1 MKVSRMNTLTVT
13 LRSWLATA
21 IGIGSVA
28 VSLHALADPIDTIID
43 LYRSGKTAQAL
54 SLVDERLST
63 SPKDPQLQL
72 LKGVFLAEMGR
83 SKDARAIF
91 QALIV
96 DHPQLP
102 EPYNNLAVLYAAE
115 GDYEKARTVLEM
127 AIKTNPSYATAYEN
141 LGDIYAKLASDSY
154 TKALNL
160 QPRKEVQPKL
170 RLINQVVAMTP
181 SAGASAKAEPSTPAV
196 TAAASAT
203 SASKTAAV
211 ARASEEKAGID
222 SATRDAILQAIERW
236 RRSWSERN
244 IQGYLDSYDPGYTPN
259 PNVTR
264 EQWINERTNR
274 IVPRK
279 FIEVS
284 IDNLRLEPGDN
295 DTVIARFTQHYRSD
309 ILENRTKKELVFS
322 RRNGA
327 WLIVSERS
335 R

>member
-1 MKVSRMNTLTVT
+1 MNTLTVT
-13 LRSWLATA
+13 VRSWLATA
-21 IGIGSVA
+21 IGIALVA
-28 VSLHALADPIDTIID
+28 VSLQAHADPIDTIIN

-54 SLVDERLST
+54 SLIDEQLST

-72 LKGVFLAEMGR
+72 LKGVILAEMGR

-115 GDYEKARTVLEM
+115 GDYEKARTALEM

-154 TKALNL
+154 VKALNL
-160 QPRKEVQPKL
+160 QPKKEVQPKL
-170 RLINQVVAMTP
+170 RLINQVVAIAP
-181 SAGASAKAEPSTPAV
+181 SSGARAKAVPSTPVV

-203 SASKTAAV
+203 SASERATV
-211 ARASEEKAGID
+211 AHASEEKVGID
-222 SATRDAILQAIERW
+222 SATHDAIQQAIEGW

-264 EQWINERTNR
+264 EQWINERTRR

-284 IDNLRLEPGDN
+284 IDNLRLEPGTN
-295 DTVIARFTQHYRSD
+295 NTVIARFTQHYRSD
-309 ILENRTKKELVFS
+309 SLETRTKKELVFS